1 MKTRGQHLSKDLNK
15 RAKQLA
21 NLRRGN
27 KPETKSLEDIKK
39 SLIVK
44 YGKEYFKSEPKI
56 EPIKKKN
63 RKGYVFILLKSNSPY
78 LSMINSFV
86 NKSYLLEHRLVMA
99 KHLGRCLE
107 SWEIVHHKNGIKD
120 DNRIENLEIMTG
132 YTHKDEHLNMLS
144 LENRILKSE
153 VKRLRKRI
161 GLLEKE
167 VEI

>member
-1 MKTRGQHLSKDLNK
+1 MRTKESYFSRDLEK

-21 NLRRGN
+21 NLWRGN
-27 KPETKSLEDIKK
+27 KPGTRNLEENKK
-39 SLIVK
+39 SLIKK

-63 RKGYVFILLKSNSPY
+63 RKGYVFILLESNSPY
-78 LSMINSFV
+78 RSMINSFV
-86 NKSYLLEHRLVMA
+86 NNNYLLEHRLVMA

-120 DNRIENLEIMTG
+120 DNRIENLEIMKE
-132 YTHKDEHLNMLS
+132 YKHKDEHLNMLS

-161 GLLEKE
+161 ELLEKE
-167 VEI
+167 TI